1 MLPTLNEPTRKK
13 YIVLSYGNFLFCHRL
28 IRSLG
33 FYVNLLNRYLLS
45 QFVKYFF
52 TVNMGFVAIY
62 LLVDFFEKIDDF
74 TNGGKPLSLALE
86 YFLLTIPFIVDQL
99 GPVFILL
106 SGVISLGILNHT
118 NELTALKAGGIPLG
132 LIVRPLIFGSV
143 FFTMMFVVAA
153 QWLLPAT
160 IARTNNIWYEQLKG
174 KVPLGILRNNR
185 YYYKGKDGFYSF
197 GWPDPKQYTF
207 KDFSYSSWDE
217 KYNIKTLTTAAFA
230 TWQEEDNSWLLRTG
244 QIHQK
249 EGSNTYR
256 ISNFTSQQANFPER
270 PENFLIP
277 ANKSAEQS
285 LTDLYQ
291 EIGRTEVEHEKR
303 AASTNFLG
311 RVSYI
316 FLGIPLLLLGL
327 PILLSSYRKWG
338 RDLSVAIPVSCGLA
352 FIAWGI
358 WGALQSLAI
367 AGYISPVIAAIAIHI
382 VFSLTGIFLLSKNDR

>member
-1 MLPTLNEPTRKK
+1 M
-13 YIVLSYGNFLFCHRL
+13 
-28 IRSLG
+28 
-33 FYVNLLNRYLLS
+33 NLLNRYLLS
-45 QFVKYFF
+45 QFIKYFF
-52 TVNMGFVAIY
+52 TVNIGFVAIY

-74 TNGGKPLSLALE
+74 NDSEQPLSLALE
-86 YFLLTIPFIVDQL
+86 FFFLTIPFIVDQL

-106 SGVISLGILNHT
+106 AGVISLGILNHT
-118 NELTALKAGGIPLG
+118 NELTALKAGGIPLR
-132 LIVRPLIFGSV
+132 LIVRPLILGSV
-143 FFTMMFVVAA
+143 FFTMMFVAAA

-160 IARTNNIWYEQLKG
+160 IARTNTIWYEQLKG

-217 KYNIKTLTTAAFA
+217 QYNIETLTTAAHA
-230 TWQEEDNSWLLRTG
+230 TWQEEDNSWILRIG

-249 EGSNTYR
+249 EDDTTYQ
-256 ISNFTSQQANFPER
+256 ISNFTSHKVNLPER
-270 PENFLIP
+270 PEDFLIP

-291 EIGRTEVEHEKR
+291 EIGRTEVEHERR
-303 AASTNFLG
+303 AAVTNFLG

-316 FLGIPLLLLGL
+316 FLGLPLLLLGL
-327 PILLSSYRKWG
+327 PILLYSYRKWG

-352 FIAWGI
+352 FMAWGI

-367 AGYISPVIAAIAIHI
+367 AGYISPLLAAIAIHI
-382 VFSLTGIFLLSKNDR
+382 GFSLTGIFLLIKNDR

>member
-1 MLPTLNEPTRKK
+1 M
-13 YIVLSYGNFLFCHRL
+13 
-28 IRSLG
+28 
-33 FYVNLLNRYLLS
+33 NLLNRYLLS

-52 TVNMGFVAIY
+52 TVNTGFVAIY

-118 NELTALKAGGIPLG
+118 NELTALKAGGVPLR
-132 LIVRPLIFGSV
+132 LIIRPLILGSV

-153 QWLLPAT
+153 QWLLPVT
-160 IARTNNIWYEQLKG
+160 IAMTNNIWFEQLKG

-217 KYNIKTLTTAAFA
+217 KYNIKTLTTAAYA
-230 TWQEEDNSWLLRTG
+230 TWQEEDDSWLLRIG

-249 EGSNTYR
+249 EDDNTYR
-256 ISNFTSQQANFPER
+256 ISNFTSHNVNLPER

-291 EIGRTEVEHEKR
+291 EIGRTEVDHEKQ
-303 AASTNFLG
+303 AALTNFFG

-327 PILLSSYRKWG
+327 PILLYSYRKWG

-382 VFSLTGIFLLSKNDR
+382 VFSLTGIFLLIKNDR

>member
-1 MLPTLNEPTRKK
+1 
-13 YIVLSYGNFLFCHRL
+13 
-28 IRSLG
+28 
-33 FYVNLLNRYLLS
+33 VNLLNRYLLG
-45 QFVKYFF
+45 QFIKYFF
-52 TVNMGFVAIY
+52 TVNTGFVAIY

-74 TNGGKPLSLALE
+74 NDSGEPLSLALE
-86 YFLLTIPFIVDQL
+86 FFFLTIPFIVDQL

-106 SGVISLGILNHT
+106 AGVISLGILNHT
-118 NELTALKAGGIPLG
+118 NELTALKASGIPLR
-132 LIVRPLIFGSV
+132 LIVKPLILGSV
-143 FFTMMFVVAA
+143 FFTMMFVAAA

-160 IARTNNIWYEQLKG
+160 IARTNTIWYEQLKD

-217 KYNIKTLTTAAFA
+217 HYNIETLTTAAYA
-230 TWQEEDNSWLLRTG
+230 TWQEEDNSWILRTG

-249 EGSNTYR
+249 EDDNTYQ
-256 ISNFTSQQANFPER
+256 ISNFTSHKVNLPER

-291 EIGRTEVEHEKR
+291 EIGRTEVEYEKR
-303 AASTNFLG
+303 AAVTNFLG
-311 RVSYI
+311 RLSYI
-316 FLGIPLLLLGL
+316 FLGLPLLLLGL
-327 PILLSSYRKWG
+327 PILLYSYRKWG

-352 FIAWGI
+352 FMAWGI

-367 AGYISPVIAAIAIHI
+367 AGYISPILAAVAIHI
-382 VFSLTGIFLLSKNDR
+382 GFSLTGIFLLIKNDR